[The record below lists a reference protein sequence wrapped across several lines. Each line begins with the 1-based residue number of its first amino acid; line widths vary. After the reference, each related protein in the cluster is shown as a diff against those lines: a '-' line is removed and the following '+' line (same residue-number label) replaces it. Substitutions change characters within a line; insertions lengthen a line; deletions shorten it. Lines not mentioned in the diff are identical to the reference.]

1 MHVSADSLSHWVT
14 IAERESVLP
23 AGFVIPLHE
32 LSCMQT
38 PISLWNDTIVAL
50 ATPPGMGAIA
60 VIRVSGKQAIEVA
73 DAIFSKR
80 LAHQPGRTLHVGL
93 IMENEQALDEVV
105 ISLFRAP
112 ASYTG
117 EDLVEISC
125 HGSPYIQQQIIRL
138 ILSKGVRLAQPGEF
152 TQRAFLHGKMDLA
165 QAEAVADLIASNTE
179 SSRKAALHTLKGGFS
194 KELQELR
201 EQLIQFSA
209 LIELELDFSQ
219 EDVAFADRT
228 QLKILIQQLQQT
240 TGRLLDSFRLGNVI
254 RQGVAIAIIGKPN
267 AGKSTLLNA
276 LLNENRALVSEIAGT
291 TRDTVEEVLN
301 IKGILFRLIDTAGI
315 RFETDDVIEQMGVA
329 KSFEKMRAAN
339 LVVYLI
345 DAQTLNTDTLQ
356 EATARLAAEQVPYII
371 VINKVDMLP
380 EGSILMQENV
390 LQISA
395 KNKTGINE
403 LQEMIFNRTV
413 EGDLQGEATIVTNER
428 HVAALRALQQSLQ
441 DVATAMEAGTP
452 GDLLAL
458 DIRSCLHHLGTIT
471 GTIAHDEQLDY
482 IFSKFCIGK

>member
-1 MHVSADSLSHWVT
+1 
-14 IAERESVLP
+14 
-23 AGFVIPLHE
+23 
-32 LSCMQT
+32 MQT
-38 PISLWNDTIVAL
+38 PLSLWNDTIVAL

-60 VIRVSGKQAIEVA
+60 VIRVSGKQAIEVV
-73 DAIFSKR
+73 DSVFSGKR
-80 LAHQPGRTLHVGL
+80 LADQPGRSLHVGL
-93 IMENEQALDEVV
+93 IKENGQALDEVV

-117 EDLVEISC
+117 EDLIEISC

-138 ILSKGVRLAQPGEF
+138 LLSKGVRLAQPGEF

-194 KELQELR
+194 KELQILR

-228 QLKILIQQLQQT
+228 QLKALIQQLQQT

-254 RQGVAIAIIGKPN
+254 RQGVSIAIIGKPN

-315 RFETDDVIEQMGVA
+315 RFETDDVIEQMGVE

-345 DAQTLNTDTLQ
+345 DAQTLETDTLQ
-356 EATARLAAEQVPYII
+356 EATARLEAEQVPYII
-371 VINKVDMLP
+371 VINKVDILA
-380 EGSILMQENV
+380 EGSIPKQENV
-390 LQISA
+390 IKISA
-395 KNKTGINE
+395 KNKTGIDE
-403 LQEMIFNRTV
+403 LKEAIFNRTV

-428 HVAALRALQQSLQ
+428 HVAALRALQLSLQ
-441 DVATAMEAGTP
+441 DVATGMEAGSP

>member
-1 MHVSADSLSHWVT
+1 
-14 IAERESVLP
+14 
-23 AGFVIPLHE
+23 
-32 LSCMQT
+32 MQT
-38 PISLWNDTIVAL
+38 PLSFWNDTIVAL

-60 VIRVSGKQAIEVA
+60 VIRVSGKQAIEVV
-73 DAIFSKR
+73 DSVFSGKR
-80 LAHQPGRTLHVGL
+80 LADQPGRTLHVGL
-93 IMENEQALDEVV
+93 IKENEQALDEVV

-117 EDLVEISC
+117 EDLIEISC

-194 KELQELR
+194 KELKELR

-228 QLKILIQQLQQT
+228 QLKLLIQQLQQT
-240 TGRLLDSFRLGNVI
+240 TTRLLDSFRLGNVI
-254 RQGVAIAIIGKPN
+254 RQGVSIAIIGKPN

-315 RFETDDVIEQMGVA
+315 RFETDDVIEQMGVE

-345 DAQTLNTDTLQ
+345 DAQTLATDTLQ
-356 EATARLAAEQVPYII
+356 EATDRLAAEQVPYII
-371 VINKVDMLP
+371 VINKVDMLA
-380 EGSILMQENV
+380 EGSIPKQENII
-390 LQISA
+390 QISA
-395 KNKTGINE
+395 KNKTGIHE
-403 LQEMIFNRTV
+403 LQEAIFNRTV

-428 HVAALRALQQSLQ
+428 HVAALRALQLSLQ
-441 DVATAMEAGTP
+441 DVATGMEAGSP

>member
-1 MHVSADSLSHWVT
+1 M
-14 IAERESVLP
+14 
-23 AGFVIPLHE
+23 HE
-32 LSCMQT
+32 LSRMQT

-93 IMENEQALDEVV
+93 IMENQQALDEVV
-105 ISLFRAP
+105 ISLFRDP

-228 QLKILIQQLQQT
+228 ELKILIQQLQQT

-380 EGSILMQENV
+380 EGSIPMQENV
-390 LQISA
+390 IQISA
-395 KNKTGINE
+395 KNKIGIE
-403 LQEMIFNRTV
+403 ALQEMIFNRTV
-413 EGDLQGEATIVTNER
+413 EGNLQGEATIVTNER

-458 DIRSCLHHLGTIT
+458 DIRSCLYHLGTIT

>member
-1 MHVSADSLSHWVT
+1 MNEAFRGWD
-14 IAERESVLP
+14 
-23 AGFVIPLHE
+23 
-32 LSCMQT
+32 
-38 PISLWNDTIVAL
+38 DTIVAL
-50 ATPPGMGAIA
+50 ATPPGLGAIA
-60 VIRVSGKQAIEVA
+60 VVRVSGKNAIAAV
-73 DAIFSKR
+73 DR
-80 LAHQPGRTLHVGL
+80 LFPAKSLSAQQGRTLHIGML
-93 IMENEQALDEVV
+93 HDEQQPVDEVV
-105 ISLFRAP
+105 ISLYRSP

-125 HGSPYIQQQIIRL
+125 HGSPFIQQQIIRL
-138 ILSKGVRLAQPGEF
+138 IQQQGVRLARPGEF
-152 TQRAFLHGKMDLA
+152 TQRAFLNGKMDLA

-179 SSRKAALHTLKGGFS
+179 SSRKAALHTMKGGFS
-194 KELQELR
+194 QELKELR

-228 QLKILIQQLQQT
+228 QLKQLIDQLQST
-240 TGRLLDSFRLGNVI
+240 TSRLLDSFRLGNAI
-254 RQGVAIAIIGKPN
+254 RQGVSIAIIGKPN

-315 RFETDDVIEQMGVA
+315 RFETDDVIEQMGVK
-329 KSFEKMRAAN
+329 KSFEKMRAAS

-345 DAQTLNTDTLQ
+345 DAQTLKTDTLQ
-356 EATARLAAEQVPYII
+356 EATVRLTAEQVPYII

-380 EGSILMQENV
+380 VGSIPMQQNV
-390 LQISA
+390 IQISA
-395 KNKTGINE
+395 KNKIGIEE
-403 LQEMIFNRTV
+403 LKEMIFNRTV

-441 DVATAMEAGTP
+441 DVATAMDARTP

>member
-1 MHVSADSLSHWVT
+1 
-14 IAERESVLP
+14 
-23 AGFVIPLHE
+23 
-32 LSCMQT
+32 MQFAH
-38 PISLWNDTIVAL
+38 SGWDDTIVAL
-50 ATPPGMGAIA
+50 ATAPGMGAIA
-60 VIRVSGKQAIEVA
+60 VIRVSGKQAIAVV
-73 DAIFSKR
+73 DALFSGKK
-80 LAHQPGRTLHVGL
+80 LTEQPGRTLHIGML
-93 IMENEQALDEVV
+93 MDAGKPLDEVV

-125 HGSPYIQQQIIRL
+125 HGSPFIQQQILRL
-138 ILSKGVRLAQPGEF
+138 IQAKGVRMAKPGEF
-152 TQRAFLHGKMDLA
+152 TQRAFLNGKMDLA

-179 SSRKAALHTLKGGFS
+179 SSRKAALHTMKGGFS
-194 KELQELR
+194 KELHELR

-219 EDVAFADRT
+219 EDVAFADRM

-267 AGKSTLLNA
+267 AGKSTLLNT

-345 DAQTLNTDTLQ
+345 DAQTLQAETVQ
-356 EATARLAAEQVPYII
+356 EAAARLAAEQVPYII
-371 VINKVDMLP
+371 VINKVDMVP
-380 EGSILMQENV
+380 EGSIPKQENV
-390 LQISA
+390 IQISA

-403 LQEMIFNRTV
+403 LQETIFTKTV

-428 HVAALRALQQSLQ
+428 HVAALRELQQSLQ